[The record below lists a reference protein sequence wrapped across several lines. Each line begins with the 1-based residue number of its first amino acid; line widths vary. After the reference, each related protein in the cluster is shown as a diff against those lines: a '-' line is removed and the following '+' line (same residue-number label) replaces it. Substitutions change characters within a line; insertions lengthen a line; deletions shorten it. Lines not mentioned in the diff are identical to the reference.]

1 MASFLFFA
9 SYTSGFLKRENYRH
23 HIAITALPK
32 EKDYPSK
39 SLLASMFA
47 GELVFGS
54 EMTVIRA
61 LEEKCEIRSC
71 SYLVDE
77 ALTS

>member
-1 MASFLFFA
+1 MYWGFA
-9 SYTSGFLKRENYRH
+9 ERS
-23 HIAITALPK
+23 
-32 EKDYPSK
+32 KDGVG
-39 SLLASMFA
+39 LIEEGGANEAEASMFA

-77 ALTS
+77 ALTSEECQ